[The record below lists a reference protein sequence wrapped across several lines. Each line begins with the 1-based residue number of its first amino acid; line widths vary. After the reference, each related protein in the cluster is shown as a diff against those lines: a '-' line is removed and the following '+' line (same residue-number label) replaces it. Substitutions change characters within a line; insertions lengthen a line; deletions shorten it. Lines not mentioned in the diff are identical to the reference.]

1 MPYETIRKH
10 VSERPKTRMAFA
22 RHLNGLYPDRSV
34 KGWEMQIL
42 RFDQN
47 PVVPPRNNPTPQTY
61 VEPVAYDD
69 WLLDQNYTYNQ
80 ENDSY
85 LTHLKAARGLVTVPG
100 EVHRAMLSDYSGMV
114 GEALTGR
121 EICNTYAF
129 PYRWFG
135 EYARTFNWTH
145 GGDPFTDEEVGIHS
159 EEELADML
167 IAKKRT
173 AMIRNSER
181 DEIKQLHNDAA
192 AYRDLQ
198 NTLLGD
204 FRNLITTKAGKPN
217 RMKIDKAK
225 NPYALVISPTDFHW
239 GKHGWVDEVGEHYD
253 FEEAKERLFTKT
265 QQLVSRLHG
274 RPDQIIL
281 STGSDWFH
289 VDTDNMTTTR
299 GTPQDTCGTPAQI
312 LMTGC
317 TLAREHIE
325 LLRQVAPIRVA
336 FMPGNHDRHS
346 AFALMMY
353 LSAVYEDCDD
363 VEILVSPKTRQYLK
377 YGNTLLG
384 FTHGDKM
391 RGKDLPPLMATEART
406 LWGETESHI
415 WFHGHLHHQS
425 LIERDGCT
433 IVQLPSLAGHDRY
446 HHRAGYTRNKAGLA
460 AHIID
465 KSEGLIGSLF
475 APVSH
480 EE

>member
-1 MPYETIRKH
+1 MPYEIIRKH
-10 VSERPKTRMAFA
+10 ESQRPKTRMAFA
-22 RHLNGLYPDRSV
+22 RYLNSLYPDRSI

-42 RFDQN
+42 RYEQN
-47 PVVPPRNNPTPQTY
+47 DKIVPRNKPQVSLDP
-61 VEPVAYDD
+61 VEYDD
-69 WLLDQNYTYNQ
+69 WLLDQNYTYNH

-85 LTHLKAARGLVTVPG
+85 LTYLKSARGLVTVPG
-100 EVHRAMLSDYSGMV
+100 EIHRAMLSDYSGMV
-114 GEALTGR
+114 GDALTGR

-135 EYARTFNWTH
+135 EYARTFGWTH
-145 GGDPFTDEEVGIHS
+145 GGDPFTDEEVGAHS

-181 DEIKQLHNDAA
+181 DEIKQLHTDAA
-192 AYRDLQ
+192 LYRDLEH
-198 NTLLGD
+198 TLLKD
-204 FRNLITTKAGKPN
+204 FRELITKPPKAA

-225 NPYALVISPTDFHW
+225 NPYALIISPTDFHW
-239 GKHGWVDEVGEHYD
+239 GKGGWVDEVGEHYD
-253 FEEAKERLFTKT
+253 FDEAKKRLFTKT
-265 QQLVSRLHG
+265 QQLVSRLPG

-289 VDTDNMTTTR
+289 VDTDNMTTTK
-299 GTPQDTCGTPAQI
+299 GTPQDTCGSPAQI

-317 TLAREHIE
+317 SLAREHIE
-325 LLRQVAPIRVA
+325 LLRQVAPIRIA
-336 FMPGNHDRHS
+336 FMPGNHDRQS

-353 LSAVYEDCDD
+353 LSAVYENCDD
-363 VEILVSPKTRQYLK
+363 VEVLVSPKTRQYLQ

-391 RGKDLPPLMATEART
+391 RGKDLPPLMATEARAQ
-406 LWGETESHI
+406 WGQTDSHI

-446 HHRAGYTRNKAGLA
+446 HYRAGYTRNKAGLA

-465 KSEGLIGSLF
+465 KKEGLIGSLF
-475 APVSH
+475 APVTH